1 MSLPAWMG
9 LIAFLHA
16 VGLAGVVLYDASHV
30 LDLTVF
36 NLLLSTVVV
45 LGFGDPKNGG
55 RWTMTGYITYALEVL
70 GYRPDFLS
78 ATTSTDPALA
88 PTSTTPLR

>member
-16 VGLAGVVLYDASHV
+16 VGLAGVVLYDASLV
-30 LDLTVF
+30 LNLTVF

-55 RWTMTGYITYALEVL
+55 RWTMTGYITYAVEVL
-70 GYRPDFLS
+70 GVQTGFPFGDYE
-78 ATTSTDPALA
+78 
-88 PTSTTPLR
+88 